1 MARSVS
7 LIFAFVVALGAL
19 LLCSWTAEC
28 RPNQSAAAAQYSD
41 FVDGDGQVDEEL
53 LDERASVRQAVQR
66 ERLERLLE
74 RLAAARIST
83 LKRNR
88 PQYSRSR

>member
-7 LIFAFVVALGAL
+7 LVFAFVAALGAL
-19 LLCSWTAEC
+19 LVCSWTAEC
-28 RPNQSAAAAQYSD
+28 RPSQSVD
-41 FVDGDGQVDEEL
+41 FVDGDVQVEEEP
-53 LDERASVRQAVQR
+53 LDERASLGKAVQR

-74 RLAAARIST
+74 HLAAAHFRT

-88 PQYSRSR
+88 PQYSRSRCVRF